1 MDPVPMQH
9 QSSKQTQ
16 SVPYGQACSNCS
28 HAKCRCIPQS
38 NGVCERCQRLKK
50 ECTPA
55 PNVRKRKPKTPTS
68 TSKRARIEEKLDDLV
83 SLLQSQNAAKALTDL
98 GGSGRASVSSPAS
111 QPWAP
116 ASVVTDGELGCP
128 AGGLPSAS
136 LSSCAIP
143 GPEVSS
149 LRGSGLPPHHA
160 ASYDTPESLTDP
172 NDIGGL
178 SRAEAEEV
186 LQTFRTK
193 RLRHFPILYIPLEVS
208 AAEFQR
214 EHPFLWL
221 AIRAVCSQS
230 VKEQNIL
237 ADRIRQIIAKRTIV
251 DCDRDLDMLQGLL
264 VFLGWCAYFSYGKPF
279 LCNRGLSAMAD
290 PCLYTAMCNMAIS
303 VAFDLRITRPAREDM
318 IAHPYMNCFTAY
330 TWRHGPKGLNIPP
343 PSNETRRALLA
354 CFIICTN
361 ICSFMKFD
369 VVQWSPPLTDCM
381 TRLAESHETPA
392 DEVLIALA
400 KIAKVSEDV
409 ARNFKGPEDREKSV
423 SPSIFVK
430 AFLDSL
436 EQVKQGFAPEVIQ
449 NGEQNMHQF
458 LAANILLIFKQTEV
472 VTTNLR
478 STRILIYELAIS
490 HPPPAVYSGFE
501 YRRIE
506 YLHACLQATKEY
518 LDNFSMLD
526 AGSIPVCCSSVLF
539 HFACT
544 MKVLYRL
551 LLLDD
556 PGWDRV
562 NARKEVDIIYY
573 LERAAEKFEQA
584 HRVAGI
590 DNDDSE
596 GDLFKRGGVALR
608 LTIPTWRAALDQ
620 ISGEAGGGAGGMAQ
634 GGGVGGQPGGSAGV
648 GGGSGAPLS
657 GHHPGDTMLMESME
671 DHWLSEMFLTWE
683 GS

>member
-9 QSSKQTQ
+9 PSSKQTQ
-16 SVPYGQACSNCS
+16 
-28 HAKCRCIPQS
+28 
-38 NGVCERCQRLKK
+38 CQRLKK

-111 QPWAP
+111 QAWAP
-116 ASVVTDGELGCP
+116 ASVEATVEPGCP
-128 AGGLPSAS
+128 ASGLPSAS
-136 LSSCAIP
+136 LPSGTIP

-149 LRGSGLPPHHA
+149 LRGSGLPPRNA
-160 ASYDTPESLTDP
+160 VSYDTPESLTDS
-172 NDIGGL
+172 NEVGGL
-178 SRAEAEEV
+178 SCAEAEVV

-193 RLRHFPILYIPLEVS
+193 RLRHLPILYIPLEVT

-221 AIRAVCSQS
+221 TIRAVCSQS
-230 VKEQNIL
+230 VKEQNLL
-237 ADRIRQIIAKRTIV
+237 ADKIRQIIAKRTIV

-279 LCNRGLSAMAD
+279 LCNCVLGTMAD
-290 PCLYTAMCNMAIS
+290 PCFYLAMCNMAIS

-369 VVQWSPPLTDCM
+369 VVQWSPPLADCM

-436 EQVKQGFAPEVIQ
+436 EQVKQGFSPEVLQ
-449 NGEQNMHQF
+449 H
-458 LAANILLIFKQTEV
+458 EV
-472 VTTNLR
+472 VTTNLK

-490 HPPPAVYSGFE
+490 HQPPSVYSGFE

-518 LDNFSMLD
+518 LDKFSMLD

-562 NARKEVDIIYY
+562 SARKEVDIVYY
-573 LERAAEKFEQA
+573 LEQAAGKFEEA

-620 ISGEAGGGAGGMAQ
+620 ISGEAGSGANGMAP
-634 GGGVGGQPGGSAGV
+634 GGGVGGQPGGGAGV
-648 GGGSGAPLS
+648 ASGGGPSGGP
-657 GHHPGDTMLMESME
+657 HPVDAMLMESME

>member
-9 QSSKQTQ
+9 PSSKQTQ

-28 HAKCRCIPQS
+28 HAKCRCIPQGS
-38 NGVCERCQRLKK
+38 GVCERCQRLKK
-50 ECTPA
+50 QCTPA

-111 QPWAP
+111 QAWAP
-116 ASVVTDGELGCP
+116 ASVEANVEPGCP
-128 AGGLPSAS
+128 TSGLPSTS
-136 LSSCAIP
+136 LPSGTIP

-149 LRGSGLPPHHA
+149 LRGSGLPPRNA
-160 ASYDTPESLTDP
+160 ASYDTPESLTDS
-172 NDIGGL
+172 NEVGGL
-178 SRAEAEEV
+178 SCAEAEVV
-186 LQTFRTK
+186 LQIFRTK
-193 RLRHFPILYIPLEVS
+193 RLRHLPILYIPLEVT

-221 AIRAVCSQS
+221 TIRAVCSQS
-230 VKEQNIL
+230 VKEQNFL
-237 ADRIRQIIAKRTIV
+237 ADKIRQIIAKRTIV

-264 VFLGWCAYFSYGKPF
+264 VFLGCGREDCV
-279 LCNRGLSAMAD
+279 LGTMAD
-290 PCLYTAMCNMAIS
+290 PCFYLAMCNMAIS

-354 CFIICTN
+354 CFIICTKPPGSPADPSS

-369 VVQWSPPLTDCM
+369 VVQWSPPLADCM

-436 EQVKQGFAPEVIQ
+436 EQVKQGSPPRYSS
-449 NGEQNMHQF
+449 M
-458 LAANILLIFKQTEV
+458 V
-472 VTTNLR
+472 VTTNLK

-490 HPPPAVYSGFE
+490 HQPPSVYSGFE

-518 LDNFSMLD
+518 LDKFSILD
-526 AGSIPVCCSSVLF
+526 AESIPVCCSSVLF

-562 NARKEVDIIYY
+562 SARKEVDIIYY
-573 LERAAEKFEQA
+573 LEQAVGKFEEA
-584 HRVAGI
+584 HQVAGI

-596 GDLFKRGGVALR
+596 GDLFKRGGAALR

-620 ISGEAGGGAGGMAQ
+620 ISGEAGSGANGMAP
-634 GGGVGGQPGGSAGV
+634 GGGVGGQLGGGAGV
-648 GGGSGAPLS
+648 ASGGGPSGGP
-657 GHHPGDTMLMESME
+657 HPVDAMLMESME